1 MKKKNPHIMLRE
13 SDVKKMKRDASD
25 KALKYGLVL
34 FLTVMRDKE
43 GYGIKRLKRVYD
55 NMQELADSINKG
67 YVNLFDLEKT
77 LQEEANINIFMKVG
91 EGS

>member
-1 MKKKNPHIMLRE
+1 MLRE

-43 GYGIKRLKRVYD
+43 GYGIKRLKRIYD

-91 EGS
+91 EG

>member
-43 GYGIKRLKRVYD
+43 GYGIKRLQRIYEH
-55 NMQELADSINKG
+55 MQELADSINKG

-91 EGS
+91 EG

>member
-13 SDVKKMKRDASD
+13 SDVKKMKREASD

-43 GYGIKRLKRVYD
+43 GYGIKRLKRIYD
-55 NMQELADSINKG
+55 NMQKLADSINKG
-67 YVNLFDLEKT
+67 YVNLFDLEKV
-77 LQEEANINIFMKVG
+77 LREEANINVFMNVG
-91 EGS
+91 EG

>member
-1 MKKKNPHIMLRE
+1 MKKKNPCVQLKA

-43 GYGIKRLKRVYD
+43 GYGIKRLQRIYD

-91 EGS
+91 EG